1 MISVVAFDLSLS
13 STGVATPDGPSIHKA
28 PSAGA
33 LHDRINALACSLV
46 DVADAWNADL
56 VVIEDL
62 IVAGPGSGKA
72 VIPLGMLHGVVRHQI
87 AVHRGYDL
95 VVIAPSSLKR
105 YATGKGNASKAL
117 VLVEA
122 VKRLGY
128 VGSSDDEADA
138 LWLHAMAMDHA
149 GAPPVVVPASHRE
162 ALDKI
167 AWPELPVPA

>member
-1 MISVVAFDLSLS
+1 VIVVAFDLSLS

-28 PSAGA
+28 PATGE
-33 LHDRINALACSLV
+33 LHRRINALACSLV
-46 DVADAWNADL
+46 DVADAWQADL

-62 IVAGPGSGKA
+62 VLTGPSLGKA
-72 VIPLGMLHGVVRHQI
+72 ALTLGQLHGVVRHEL
-87 AVHRGYDL
+87 AVRRHYEL
-95 VVIAPSSLKR
+95 VLVQPSQLKK

-138 LWLHAMAMDHA
+138 LWLREMALNHYVQSHV
-149 GAPPVVVPASHRE
+149 PVPGTHVM
-162 ALDKI
+162 ALDKVE
-167 AWPELPVPA
+167 WPDLQDAA